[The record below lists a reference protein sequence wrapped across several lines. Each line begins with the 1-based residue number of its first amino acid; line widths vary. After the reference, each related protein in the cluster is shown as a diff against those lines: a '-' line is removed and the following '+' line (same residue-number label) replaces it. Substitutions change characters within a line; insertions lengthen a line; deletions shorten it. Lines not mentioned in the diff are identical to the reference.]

1 MMISPCTPSEL
12 ERKGQEI
19 LERFEA
25 GEIDFTDYEFRFAHL
40 GEPDFSEWVN
50 DWIISA
56 DDVRACFPDIS
67 EQRIQHLLENPDEL
81 LDEERQAWVQYYL
94 ANSAPPSGASLFVF
108 IPVEEGEDVQGI
120 AVLMSYGDIPGGE
133 YELYATFNN
142 QSEAEE
148 SLHGILWYG

>member
-1 MMISPCTPSEL
+1 MIPPCTPSEL

-19 LERFEA
+19 LERYEA

-40 GEPDFSEWVN
+40 GELEFSDWVN
-50 DWIISA
+50 DWSISA
-56 DDVRACFPDIS
+56 DDVKACFPKSSD
-67 EQRIQHLLENPDEL
+67 QRIQHLIDNPDAI

-108 IPVEEGEDVQGI
+108 IPVLEGGDLQGI
-120 AVLMSYGDIPGGE
+120 AVLISYGDIPGGE
-133 YELYATFNN
+133 FELHGTFNN

-148 SLHGILWYG
+148 SLRGILWYG